1 MFDSNLCRYYC
12 TKETCA
18 TLNRFP
24 NLNYLSSSA
33 GRPEPPGNCSIVNQT
48 ADLLQAECDSGHD
61 GGLPQ
66 LFVMELF
73 DALDHSLIS
82 NVTSRSPS
90 FLVTDL
96 PPGLEMDVV
105 IYAANA
111 KGRSRSSLLHAF
123 TLRSA
128 ARRSG
133 IPRYTLIFH
142 TIFLSI
148 VCFKL
153 TWQYRLHWLTS
164 FE

>member
-1 MFDSNLCRYYC
+1 MSNICL
-12 TKETCA
+12 TPTCA
-18 TLNRFP
+18 IITVRKKHLLVLIDFRIK
-24 NLNYLSSSA
+24 LSVFSA

-105 IYAANA
+105 LYAANA

-133 IPRYTLIFH
+133 IPRYTLVFS
-142 TIFLSI
+142 LLCVS
-148 VCFKL
+148 
-153 TWQYRLHWLTS
+153 S
-164 FE
+164 

>member
-1 MFDSNLCRYYC
+1 MTFTSAIIIVRRKRELLDI
-12 TKETCA
+12 TCM
-18 TLNRFP
+18 
-24 NLNYLSSSA
+24 SSSA

-105 IYAANA
+105 LYAANA

-133 IPRYTLIFH
+133 TPRYTL
-142 TIFLSI
+142 
-148 VCFKL
+148 
-153 TWQYRLHWLTS
+153 S
-164 FE
+164 FTLFCSLLCVSSLDDST